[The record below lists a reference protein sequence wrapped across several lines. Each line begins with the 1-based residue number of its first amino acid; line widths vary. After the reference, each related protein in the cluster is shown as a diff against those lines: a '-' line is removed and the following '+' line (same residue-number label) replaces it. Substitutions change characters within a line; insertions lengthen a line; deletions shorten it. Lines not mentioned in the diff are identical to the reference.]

1 MSQQAGQDT
10 PIRINPGEWDVVLR
24 NGQPTLVPKRAINAP
39 PLQTANAR
47 ATEVANDPTLQIA
60 HRVSERARF
69 QALTLYHAAQQTGLN
84 EDQYSFLKNELA
96 KLRHEIAVYDQ
107 NIEQRR
113 DVNRSSSQTRALHA
127 PSNTPLYQRTHLP
140 ISQSVTANTSQNA
153 HFLYPHQ
160 SVYPAPGYP
169 VHSAPVAPAPNG
181 NNQIPQPSYYSQVA
195 QIVPQASTSNRS
207 RALPSPPITQNAAI
221 NIQPIG
227 APLPPVRQ
235 QTTPVASNRPQF
247 AVQSVAPFPSQTV
260 DQTPYLIP
268 YSAQGSNPLL
278 ANSSSGQGLNQPP
291 NRQVQSTPST
301 SRNVNTPVQPH
312 RASSQSQHSRTV
324 GLSRS
329 YLYPLPTQQQS
340 QGEIRRPLA
349 SNPASTAPVQLYTPT
364 LNGGLPLIE
373 PAPAGLARSV
383 LQMLQ
388 KRKEMDSAG
397 TSSTSSKR
405 VIPSQSSPIPFP
417 SPNPATPLP
426 PPIRPTDIVEP
437 ENNTSLVDD
446 PSAPEGPAAHD
457 TLEST
462 LVTAREELADTRDP
476 MIIDDLAVQVDPGIR
491 IEEATK
497 FPVSDTKAPSR
508 PYPSDVREAEE
519 PDRTDDRKTEPLFL
533 PESPTPPDEKDEE
546 SMERP
551 LHRFLYVLVPRPP
564 ELGLTPTSSTSDVE
578 IKEILEKDDAKR
590 LTAQVCK
597 WARCDS
603 RFNCLRN
610 LASHVRRQHVDKI
623 KQPGPYLC
631 RWNECHQGAFRN
643 KQQLFR
649 HLFKHMA
656 SRKFCMHADCDF
668 ITRREP
674 QLLSHIAEQ
683 HDGDMSL
690 LKPIVNDLYY
700 GLPEPME
707 PLPNVAPSSEAVK
720 FPVYGHPSA
729 RLVNR
734 TPSPK
739 PVSSAVALMP
749 LSPIKRTARSAY
761 SQESPI
767 LEHRTSSL
775 HDDDDSELEGREILD
790 KYAFLEPFYRV
801 PFTLDVLDSDE
812 EVARSFDR
820 ETRRSA
826 LKQVSKVELKRGF
839 KPKKPVKGVRFASP
853 NEPVHSRGPGGFTQS
868 DTGSSTGIKP
878 RRKTTVHISQG
889 RVSGHRSESEPTDD
903 DELLLRP

>member
-590 LTAQVCK
+590 LTAQ
-597 WARCDS
+597 
-603 RFNCLRN
+603 
-610 LASHVRRQHVDKI
+610 
-623 KQPGPYLC
+623 
-631 RWNECHQGAFRN
+631 
-643 KQQLFR
+643 
-649 HLFKHMA
+649 
-656 SRKFCMHADCDF
+656 DCDF

-674 QLLSHIAEQ
+674 QLLSHIEEQ

-707 PLPNVAPSSEAVK
+707 PLPDVAPSSEAVK

-826 LKQVSKVELKRGF
+826 LKQVSKVELKAWIQTKETGKRGE
-839 KPKKPVKGVRFASP
+839 VRFAQRTCSQQ
-853 NEPVHSRGPGGFTQS
+853 R
-868 DTGSSTGIKP
+868 P
-878 RRKTTVHISQG
+878 RWLHTI
-889 RVSGHRSESEPTDD
+889 
-903 DELLLRP
+903 

>member
-113 DVNRSSSQTRALHA
+113 DVNRYAGLLEFFRCERCSNTILGSIRSSSQTRALHA

-312 RASSQSQHSRTV
+312 RASSQSQHSRPV

-590 LTAQVCK
+590 LTAQ
-597 WARCDS
+597 
-603 RFNCLRN
+603 
-610 LASHVRRQHVDKI
+610 
-623 KQPGPYLC
+623 
-631 RWNECHQGAFRN
+631 
-643 KQQLFR
+643 
-649 HLFKHMA
+649 
-656 SRKFCMHADCDF
+656 DCDF

-674 QLLSHIAEQ
+674 QLLSHIEEQ

-707 PLPNVAPSSEAVK
+707 PLPDVAPSSEAVK